1 MTDPA
6 AREGN
11 PVPSFGWKELQAH
24 YEVCS
29 MSNVIQKMSIL
40 RDLQNVR
47 TTLRFRM
54 MKTENG
60 LSERFP
66 IGLKPLIEAWQ
77 LEDVQTYH
85 DTHYYP
91 GNALLY
97 VIGDLPV
104 EQMEKQLAQVMGKVR
119 G

>member
-1 MTDPA
+1 MHSLL
-6 AREGN
+6 R
-11 PVPSFGWKELQAH
+11 SFYSFIHSICLVLLLLAGVVVQALH
-24 YEVCS
+24 A
-29 MSNVIQKMSIL
+29 
-40 RDLQNVR
+40 
-47 TTLRFRM
+47 
-54 MKTENG
+54 ENG